1 MYVGPDRS
9 DDAGKK
15 APAKVKVPDADMYNV
30 YSSGKKA
37 EDVNAFVKQKTGFD
51 VRLYYKSA
59 AFAVCWSLC

>member
-9 DDAGKK
+9 DDTGKK
-15 APAKVKVPDADMYNV
+15 APAKVTVPDADMYNV

-51 VRLYYKSA
+51 VRP
-59 AFAVCWSLC
+59 AV